1 MMNLEKLALA
11 VSAVFAFSLSSSVLA
26 QQMPEAQQPQAG
38 QVQTMPVQPMT
49 VQPMPS
55 QPMQAQQPQTQAA
68 PAQGMPA
75 PQQGAA
81 DQYGPAAIVIQ
92 KLVATSAQGDFP
104 CTQEELDRATE
115 FLMKKAKAE
124 GLNVTRDEILVG
136 MGFIA
141 GSLATFMDIQKQA
154 ASMQPQAQ
162 SPLPPEVMPAPNEAM
177 PQAGAGNMNQQP
189 QVLIPVQPMGQVAP
203 SAPVAPQPAQ

>member
-38 QVQTMPVQPMT
+38 QAQTMPVQPML
-49 VQPMPS
+49 S

-177 PQAGAGNMNQQP
+177 PQAGAVNMNQQP
-189 QVLIPVQPMGQVAP
+189 QVLIPVQPMGQQPMGQVAP
-203 SAPVAPQPAQ
+203 SAPVAAQPAQ

>member
-1 MMNLEKLALA
+1 MMNLKKLVLA

-26 QQMPEAQQPQAG
+26 QQVPEAQQPQAAPT
-38 QVQTMPVQPMT
+38 QTMP

-55 QPMQAQQPQTQAA
+55 QPMQDQQPQTPAA
-68 PAQGMPA
+68 PAQGMTA

-115 FLMKKAKAE
+115 FLMKKAKTE
-124 GLNVTRDEILVG
+124 GLSVTRDEILVG

-189 QVLIPVQPMGQVAP
+189 QVLIPVQPMGQQPMGQVAP
-203 SAPVAPQPAQ
+203 SAPVAPMPAQ